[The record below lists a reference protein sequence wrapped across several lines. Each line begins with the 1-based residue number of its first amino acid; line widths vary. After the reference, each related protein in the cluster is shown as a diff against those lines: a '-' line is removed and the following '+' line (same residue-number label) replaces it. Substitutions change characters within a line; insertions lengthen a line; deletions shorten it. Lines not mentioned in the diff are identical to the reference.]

1 MPYSIKTD
9 ADADSTMGPLIFCY
23 VCACVN
29 GCMNAA
35 FEEVVDNF
43 VDGIETPEDFFHK
56 QKEALEF
63 ANNVLRPTGVVFT
76 IIGLYLLFSPVI
88 ALLNFIPLV
97 GALLGSFAAFAAF
110 IFALLV
116 GSTLSCLTI
125 AIAWLFFRPLIG
137 IPLLCLTAGGI
148 YLAFFFDPTAGNL
161 VVPSPSE

>member
-1 MPYSIKTD
+1 
-9 ADADSTMGPLIFCY
+9 MGPLVLCY
-23 VCACVN
+23 VCAAVN
-29 GCMNAA
+29 CCMNNA

-43 VDGIETPEDFFHK
+43 VDGIQTPEDYFNK
-56 QKEALEF
+56 QKETLEF
-63 ANNVLRPTGVVFT
+63 ANNVLRPTGVIMT
-76 IIGLYLLFSPVI
+76 ILGFYLLFSPVI
-88 ALLNFIPLV
+88 ALLHFIPLV

-125 AIAWLFFRPLIG
+125 AIAWVFFRPLIG

-161 VVPSPSE
+161 VVPSPSA